1 MGKTIKRFPVF
12 NKRAKNSIIDPE
24 VVRLIEKIS
33 KKYAGVWR
41 DLAKL

>member
-1 MGKTIKRFPVF
+1 M
-12 NKRAKNSIIDPE
+12 KRASLVNKQTKKPDEIDPKVSE
-24 VVRLIEKIS
+24 LIEKIS